1 MVFDMEGNTDI
12 SVSGEDVTGSTGS
25 KVSHVAQCLR
35 VNRGEPVSS
44 ISSEKTNV

>member
-1 MVFDMEGNTDI
+1 MVFDMESNTDI